1 MKHVEKELDVSQRR
15 ACKVVEQPRSTQ
27 RYEQRDNS
35 EDREIVKRLQTLSRK
50 YPRYGYRFMT
60 ALLKR
65 EGMKINRKRVR
76 RLWREAGLKVPAK
89 SVKKRRLG
97 GSENA
102 CFRRRAERTNDVWS
116 YDFVMDQ
123 TSDGR
128 RLKIL
133 AVVDEYTRECLALE
147 VERCIEAVDVVEV
160 LRKIVAVRGAPENIR
175 SDNGGEFIARAVRNY
190 LQASGAQTLYIEP
203 GAPWENAYS
212 ETFNSRF
219 GDEMLKREVFETLA
233 EAKVLVAKYRRE
245 YNEERPHSSL
255 NYATPAEYAA
265 RCSLSLKLGSSRLA
279 PTAPPPSSPAE
290 LVSATDAD
298 GDGAAGLVGSPV
310 LGKTLITAGT

>member
-1 MKHVEKELDVSQRR
+1 VEHVEKEVEVSQRR
-15 ACKVVEQPRSTQ
+15 ACTVVEQPRSTQ
-27 RYEQRDNS
+27 RYQKRDDA
-35 EDREIVKRLQTLSRK
+35 EDRQIVKRLQTLSRQH
-50 YPRYGYRFMT
+50 PRYGYRFMT

-65 EGMKINRKRVR
+65 EGMKINRKRVQ
-76 RLWREAGLKVPAK
+76 RLWREAGLKVPVK
-89 SVKKRRLG
+89 TVKKRRLG

-102 CFRRRAERTNDVWS
+102 CFRRRAERANHVWS

-147 VERCIEAVDVVEV
+147 VERCMEAVDVIEV
-160 LRKIVAVRGAPENIR
+160 LRKIIGERGAPENIR
-175 SDNGGEFIARAVRNY
+175 SDNGGEFVAQVVRDY
-190 LQASGAQTLYIEP
+190 LQSSGAQTLYIEP

-219 GDEMLKREVFETLA
+219 GDEVLKREVFDTLT
-233 EAKVLVAKYRRE
+233 EAKVLVEQYRKE
-245 YNEERPHSSL
+245 YNEKRPHSAL
-255 NYATPAEYAA
+255 NYATPAEFAA
-265 RCSLSLKLGSSRLA
+265 QCSVNLKLGSSRLA
-279 PTAPPPSSPAE
+279 PAAPPLSSPAE

-298 GDGAAGLVGSPV
+298 SDGAAGLKGSPV
-310 LGKTLITAGT
+310 LGKTLITTGT